1 MSKPNAAEKA
11 ASDAYRKAVDER
23 RIGDVWVDVVTAV
36 REQIA
41 QERRIIDR
49 FPEIVE
55 EYGAEL
61 VPLGSDAGRIGRAL
75 VSAARVVRG
84 EQP

>member
-1 MSKPNAAEKA
+1 MSQAAVA
-11 ASDAYRKAVDER
+11 AAAPLIEA
-23 RIGDVWVDVVTAV
+23 AV

-41 QERRIIDR
+41 QERRAIDR

-61 VPLGSDAGRIGRAL
+61 ASLGSIDAARIGRAL
-75 VSAARVVRG
+75 ASAARVVRG